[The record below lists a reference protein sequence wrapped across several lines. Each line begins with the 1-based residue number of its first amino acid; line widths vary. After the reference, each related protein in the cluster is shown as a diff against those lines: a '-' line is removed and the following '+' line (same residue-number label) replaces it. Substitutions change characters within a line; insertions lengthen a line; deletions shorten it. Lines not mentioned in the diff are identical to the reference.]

1 MFRDCA
7 LILSSK
13 VRRQNIA
20 IGKIY
25 FENKLLTLHI
35 HGEQHVKKFYS
46 TVAIDNR
53 GHALKPV
60 RGYSFTGEDTN
71 IFYPWL
77 LKNGVF
83 FNISIYI
90 SFMRT
95 LI

>member
-1 MFRDCA
+1 MSSCTVSYTA
-7 LILSSK
+7 LPMKTDL
-13 VRRQNIA
+13 
-20 IGKIY
+20 Y
-25 FENKLLTLHI
+25 FQP

-53 GHALKPV
+53 RHALKPV

-77 LKNGVF
+77 LKNGAF